1 MKARKTKQPVAGS
14 FAAMMARS
22 RLRAG
27 YWLERIDLCETR
39 AELCALAR
47 QIAMLAKGAAAADS
61 QKPSTARKTAFA
73 CSALVVEL
81 REFATECASAA
92 QCLEGEVKRGE
103 CIRQSAE
110 SKSARAEVL
119 RSHERWALET
129 LKLHNA
135 AISDTPTETSRKE
148 TK

>member
-1 MKARKTKQPVAGS
+1 
-14 FAAMMARS
+14 
-22 RLRAG
+22 
-27 YWLERIDLCETR
+27 
-39 AELCALAR
+39 
-47 QIAMLAKGAAAADS
+47 MLADRLGAALVKLRRAS
-61 QKPSTARKTAFA
+61 KPRKPAFA

-129 LKLHNA
+129 LQLHNVTLQRPD
-135 AISDTPTETSRKE
+135 SETRTPKTQL
-148 TK
+148 